1 MMLIISAV
9 VIVALIIS
17 VSVMVVRVKAATATA
32 TELKAENDRLQAQLA
47 DKREEAGR
55 LAERMAMMDSVTA
68 ELDKTK
74 AELIRNK
81 EDNSRLTER
90 IRFHEEEKSRIAA
103 ETEERF
109 RNLANDILDANSRKF
124 KEQNETR
131 ISEILTPLKENID
144 KFSKTIAE
152 SYSNEA
158 RERFALDQRI
168 KELIE
173 LNQSIGKEAKD
184 LTHALRGN
192 SKIQGDWGEM
202 ILETIL
208 DKSGL
213 KKDIHFTIQQT
224 VDSDGN
230 TLRGDDGRGLRPD
243 AVINYPDGRCVVI
256 DSKVSLTNYMDYV
269 NADDAA
275 ARDEAGR
282 RHIQSVKT
290 HIKELSVKNYQE
302 YIGEKKTDFVMMFI
316 PNEGAYIA
324 AMQLDSNLW
333 QEAYDRRVLIISP
346 THLISVIRLIAQLW
360 KQDDMKRNVIDI
372 ATESGRMYDK
382 FVGFIEDLQ
391 KIEKGLDTART
402 AYTGAFRKLKDGP
415 GNLIGKA
422 EKLRVMGAKVQKR
435 IDSSLLPEETE

>member
-1 MMLIISAV
+1 MTVTLIISAV
-9 VIVALIIS
+9 VIVILVIL
-17 VSVMVVRVKAATATA
+17 VSVMAGQTKAATATA
-32 TELKAENDRLQAQLA
+32 VELKVENERLQSQLA
-47 DKREEAGR
+47 EKREEAGR
-55 LAERMAMMDSVTA
+55 LAERMSMMDSVTA

-74 AELIRNK
+74 AELMRSK

-103 ETEERF
+103 ETEDRF

-208 DKSGL
+208 
-213 KKDIHFTIQQT
+213 
-224 VDSDGN
+224 V
-230 TLRGDDGRGLRPD
+230 
-243 AVINYPDGRCVVI
+243 NY
-256 DSKVSLTNYMDYV
+256 
-269 NADDAA
+269 
-275 ARDEAGR
+275 
-282 RHIQSVKT
+282 
-290 HIKELSVKNYQE
+290 
-302 YIGEKKTDFVMMFI
+302 
-316 PNEGAYIA
+316 
-324 AMQLDSNLW
+324 
-333 QEAYDRRVLIISP
+333 
-346 THLISVIRLIAQLW
+346 
-360 KQDDMKRNVIDI
+360 
-372 ATESGRMYDK
+372 
-382 FVGFIEDLQ
+382 
-391 KIEKGLDTART
+391 
-402 AYTGAFRKLKDGP
+402 
-415 GNLIGKA
+415 
-422 EKLRVMGAKVQKR
+422 
-435 IDSSLLPEETE
+435 